1 MNPSANSGQKLVTIV
16 DLGIQNIL
24 SVENAFRVIG
34 ADVQI
39 VKTAEEI
46 QNAHF
51 LVLPGVGA
59 FGAAQARL
67 EETGLAKAIKKHA
80 TEKRLPLLGL
90 CLGMQ
95 LLATSSDEFGSH
107 LGLGLIPGKV
117 TRLQEQLPDFRV
129 PNIGWRA
136 VRSTGQ
142 SCFLPIDP
150 PNHADTSFYHVHS
163 FHFQCDETKDVA
175 GVSNFGHQTIAS
187 AIHRANVF
195 GTQFH
200 PEKSQDA
207 GLDLLHAVLHG
218 LT

>member
-1 MNPSANSGQKLVTIV
+1 MNPWASSGQKLVTIV

-24 SVENAFRVIG
+24 SVENAFRAIG
-34 ADVQI
+34 ANVQMA
-39 VKTAEEI
+39 KTPLDI
-46 QNAHF
+46 QNANF
-51 LVLPGVGA
+51 VVLPGVGA
-59 FGAAQARL
+59 FGAALARL
-67 EETGLAKAIKKHA
+67 KETGLADAIKRHA

-95 LLATSSDEFGSH
+95 LLATSSDEFGNH

-117 TRLQEQLPDFRV
+117 TRLQDQLPEFRV

-142 SCFLPIDP
+142 SRFLPIDP
-150 PNHADTSFYHVHS
+150 PHQAETSFYHVHS
-163 FHFQCDETKDVA
+163 FHFQCDKGEDVA
-175 GVSNFGHQTIAS
+175 GVSNFGHQTITS
-187 AIHRANVF
+187 VIHRANVF